1 METKNI
7 DPNIGTDES
16 FVINVGPQHP
26 STHGVLHLKM
36 RLDGETVVDVEPNL
50 GYIHRGIEKM
60 NEALTYKQCIHLTS
74 RMDYLSAHM
83 NNQAVALVVE
93 KGLGIQAPPRAQAIR
108 VIMAEL
114 QRLASHQL
122 WWASLGLDMGAVT
135 PFFLGF
141 RERETILEIFEETTG
156 NRLTMSYITPG
167 GVMQDIHP
175 RFVADVKKWIA
186 QFKKNLPEFDQLYT
200 SNVIVQHRMKGIG
213 VLSLADAISFGATG
227 PVARGSGLAC
237 DVRKRLPYDGYDQL
251 QFDEVLRSEGD
262 NFARYMVRMDEMRQ
276 SVSIIEQLID
286 CIPEGSYREKIKG
299 VLKVPEGEYYQRVET
314 ARGELGVYLV
324 SDGGAKPYRLKYRTP
339 NFSNL
344 SALRQMFIGQKIA
357 DMVSIMSTLDL
368 IIPDID
374 R

>member
-1 METKNI
+1 MEIKNI
-7 DPNIGTDES
+7 SNEPGEDQSFIINI
-16 FVINVGPQHP
+16 GPQHP

-36 RLDGETVVDVEPNL
+36 KLDGETVMDVEPHL

-60 NEALTYKQCIHLTS
+60 NEALTYKQCVHLTS

-83 NNQAVALVVE
+83 NNQAVALAVE

-108 VIMAEL
+108 IIMAEL

-122 WWASLGLDMGAVT
+122 WWGCLGLDMGAVT

-141 RERETILEIFEETTG
+141 RERETILEIFEESTG

-167 GVMQDIHP
+167 GVMQDVHP
-175 RFVADVKKWIA
+175 NFVADVKKWLV

-200 SNVIVQHRMKGIG
+200 GNVIVQHRLKGIG
-213 VLSLADAISFGATG
+213 HLSMEDVINFGACG
-227 PVARGSGLAC
+227 PVGRASGLAC
-237 DVRKRLPYDGYDQL
+237 DVRKRFPYDGYDKL
-251 QFDEVLRSEGD
+251 DFKEIIYTEGD
-262 NFARYMVRMDEMRQ
+262 NFARYMVRMDEMLE
-276 SVSIIEQLID
+276 SIKIIEQLID
-286 CIPEGSYREKIKG
+286 NLPEGPYREKIKG
-299 VLKVPEGEYYQRVET
+299 VLKVPAGEYYQRVET

-324 SDGGAKPYRLKYRTP
+324 NDGGAKPYRLKYRTP
-339 NFSNL
+339 NFANL
-344 SALRQMFIGQKIA
+344 GALRQMFVGQKIA
-357 DMVSIMSTLDL
+357 DMVAIMSTLDL